1 MKLQST
7 VAALAATVFLSACAQ
22 LPQRSPLDPSGPAL
36 ELTDTPFYP
45 QDAYQCGPAALATI
59 LGASQV
65 AVSPDELTPQLYLP
79 GRRGSLQAELISAAR
94 RYGRVP
100 YRLAPRWSAV
110 EESLGEGRPV
120 LVLQN
125 LGLSWLPRWHYAV
138 VIGVDPQA
146 DRVLLRSGTEERL
159 RMRARHFQHSWR
171 GGDFWAL
178 VVAAP
183 DDPPQGAEPQRW
195 LEAVA
200 PFETLG
206 QPELALRAYTAAAER
221 WPEVAPVWLALGNAR
236 YALADLP
243 GAVRALRRATQLAP
257 GAAAYN
263 NLAHV
268 LAELGCGTAARTALD
283 QARRQPDAPDWA
295 EALVT
300 TAVRVEAAPAATGR
314 CDF

>member
-1 MKLQST
+1 LKQLSA
-7 VAALAATVFLSACAQ
+7 VAALAATVLLSACAQ
-22 LPQRSPLDPSGPAL
+22 LPQRSPLDLSGPAL
-36 ELTDTPFYP
+36 ELDDTPFYP
-45 QDAYQCGPAALATI
+45 QDAYQCGPAALATV

-65 AVSPDELTPQLYLP
+65 TVSPQELTPQLYLP
-79 GRRGSLQAELISAAR
+79 GRRGSLQAELISATR
-94 RYGRVP
+94 RYQRVP
-100 YRLAPRWSAV
+100 YLLPPRWSAV
-110 EESLGEGRPV
+110 EQALGEGRPV

-146 DRVLLRSGTEERL
+146 DRVLLRSGTEPRL

-183 DDPPQGAEPQRW
+183 EDPPQGAEPLRW

-200 PFETLG
+200 PFETLR
-206 QPELALRAYTAAAER
+206 QPELALRAYTAATER
-221 WPEVAPVWLALGNAR
+221 WPEVAQVWLALGNAR
-236 YALADLP
+236 YALKDLP
-243 GAVRALRRATQLAP
+243 GAARALRRATQLAP

-263 NLAHV
+263 NLAYV
-268 LAELGCGTAARTALD
+268 LAELGCGTAAQAALG
-283 QARRQPDAPDWA
+283 QARLQADAPDWA
-295 EALVT
+295 AALAA
-300 TAVRVEAAPAATGR
+300 TAVQVDAAPAATGR

>member
-1 MKLQST
+1 LKPQSAVT
-7 VAALAATVFLSACAQ
+7 ALAVTALLSACAQ
-22 LPQRSPLDPSGPAL
+22 LPQRSPLDPAGPAL
-36 ELTDTPFYP
+36 ELADTPFYP
-45 QDAYQCGPAALATI
+45 QEAYQCGPAALATV

-65 AVSPDELTPQLYLP
+65 AVSPEELTPQLYLP
-79 GRRGSLQAELISAAR
+79 GRRGSLQAELIAATR
-94 RYGRVP
+94 RYQRVP

-110 EESLGEGRPV
+110 EQALGEGRPV

-125 LGLSWLPRWHYAV
+125 LGLGWWPRWHYAV
-138 VIGVDPQA
+138 VIGVDPQT

-171 GGDFWAL
+171 GGDYWAL

-221 WPEVAPVWLALGNAR
+221 WPEAAPVWLALGNAR

-243 GAVRALRRATQLAP
+243 GAARALRHATRLAP

-268 LAELGCGTAARTALD
+268 LAELGCGTAARIALG
-283 QARRQPDAPDWA
+283 QAQRQADAPDWA
-295 EALVT
+295 EALAA
-300 TAVRVEAAPAATGR
+300 TAVRVEAAAAGH